1 MKSKKPSIISKTVF
15 ISGIIVFIILLIG
28 IVILASLFSFPLN
41 NSQIIESEITIIA
54 YSTSI
59 PVVNP
64 QIDKAISIPT
74 LDSKNIIY
82 TKGLRVFIHGTD
94 GEGLRIHQL
103 AGQDSPTI
111 YLANEDDLYIISDG
125 PIITGG
131 YVWWQIKSLSAE
143 EIVGWAAQ
151 DFLQVKINSQ

>member
-15 ISGIIVFIILLIG
+15 ISGSIVFIFLLIG
-28 IVILASLFSFPLN
+28 IVILASLFSIPLN

-54 YSTSI
+54 YSTI
-59 PVVNP
+59 TPVANP
-64 QIDKAISIPT
+64 LIGKVVSIPT
-74 LDSKNIIY
+74 HDSKNIIF

-103 AGQDSPTI
+103 PGQDSTTV
-111 YLANEDDLYIISDG
+111 YLANEGDLYIISDG

-131 YVWWQIKSLSAE
+131 YVWWQIKSLSEE